1 MTTETLQIIRDLLK
15 KCTSAERTKL
25 FEELREG
32 QIIHPYEKVLGAS
45 AETILEAIHRAP
57 ELTRRML
64 RGVVAD
70 AAFSEFVV
78 PALKPLGW
86 RDTTPDGNFS
96 YDYVLTDAKGPIT
109 VQIKLQR
116 SEKGA
121 PVKKSGKPYGFNE
134 DVYFV
139 ETQKTRG
146 GLDGEKKKT
155 RPYKYGEFDLLAVS
169 LQPSTGQ
176 WNRYTYTVG
185 NWLIASAE
193 PNEIATMQPVTIGGS
208 EYWTDNFSIAADWFR
223 SNRDSKRLRKIK
235 SR

>member
-1 MTTETLQIIRDLLK
+1 MTTDTLQIIRDLLK
-15 KCTSAERTKL
+15 KCTSDERTKL
-25 FEELREG
+25 FEELRKG
-32 QIIHPYEKVLGAS
+32 RVIHPYETVLGAS

-78 PALKPLGW
+78 PTIEPLGW
-86 RDTTPDGNFS
+86 RDTTPEGNFS
-96 YDYVLTDAKGPIT
+96 YDYVLTDAKGQIT

-116 SEKGA
+116 SEKGS
-121 PVKKSGKPYGFNE
+121 PVKKSGKPYGLAE
-134 DVYFV
+134 DVYLV

-146 GLDGEKKKT
+146 GLDEEKKKT

-176 WNRYTYTVG
+176 WNSYMYTVG
-185 NWLIASAE
+185 NWLLASKE
-193 PNEIATMQPVTIGGS
+193 PNELATMQPVTIGES
-208 EYWTDNFSIAADWFR
+208 EYWTSDFSIAANWFR
-223 SNRDSKRLRKIK
+223 SNNDARRLRKLNSK
-235 SR
+235 